1 MTGDLLQGLLQ
12 AIQPASLAATAA
24 GCLLGIVAG
33 MIPGMTISAAMI
45 IVLPLTFV
53 LDPNV
58 SIGLFLGLYAGGM
71 LGGSFSAILLNI
83 PGTPSAAA
91 TALDGYPLV
100 ARGQAGR
107 ALGMAVS
114 ASFCGGLFSALCL
127 FLIAPRL
134 ADLALQFRSADL
146 FSLVFL
152 GLTIIC
158 SFASRSWIK
167 GLLSAVIGLAIVTVG
182 QDPVMGT
189 ARFTFGD
196 TNLLSGV
203 HFLTALIGLFAIPQ
217 LIENLRG
224 NGPGGLGGS
233 GGPGGSGTAGSPGSL
248 GDPRDPVDASSAS
261 PEAGAIGFRELLP
274 AFADLRRIRLPV
286 GIGSAVGTFLGILP
300 GAGGPIAAFIS
311 YDYAKK
317 AIWRGHRLDRDGATG
332 TTVQDTQTTIAQ
344 GAADSAAE
352 PPFGRG
358 AVEGI
363 AAPEAANNAVTG
375 GALIPMMTL
384 GIPGDPVTA
393 ILIGALLAH
402 GMAPGPLLFVERA
415 DFAYGLMFS
424 FFWANFFNLLIAL
437 AGLRLLV
444 KVVAAPRA
452 LLMPAVAIL
461 CVVGAW
467 SLRNSLFDVYVM
479 FGFGLLGLAM
489 KWLDMPV
496 VPLLLALVLGRQLEE
511 NLRIALTGSQGDISV
526 FITSPFSA
534 LFLGLS
540 VVSVVWSVA
549 GARRQRAP

>member
-12 AIQPASLAATAA
+12 AIQPASLAATGV

-100 ARGQAGR
+100 AQGQAGR

-196 TNLLSGV
+196 PSLLSGV

-224 NGPGGLGGS
+224 NALGGAA
-233 GGPGGSGTAGSPGSL
+233 P
-248 GDPRDPVDASSAS
+248 SA
-261 PEAGAIGFRELLP
+261 PAIGFRKLLP
-274 AFADLRRIRLPV
+274 AVADLRRIRLPV
-286 GIGSAVGTFLGILP
+286 GIGSVVGTFLGILP

-317 AIWRGHRLDRDGATG
+317 TTPRRDK
-332 TTVQDTQTTIAQ
+332 
-344 GAADSAAE
+344 
-352 PPFGRG
+352 FGRG
-358 AVEGI
+358 AVEGV
-363 AAPEAANNAVTG
+363 AAPESANNAVTG

-402 GMAPGPLLFVERA
+402 GLAPGPLLFIERA

-424 FFWANFFNLLIAL
+424 FFWANIFNLFIAF

-444 KVVAAPRA
+444 KVVSAPRT

-479 FGFGLLGLAM
+479 FGFGLLGLGM

-526 FITSPFSA
+526 FFTSPFSA

-540 VVSVVWSVA
+540 VVSVVWSIV
-549 GARRQRAP
+549 GTRRQRAP

>member
-1 MTGDLLQGLLQ
+1 MTGGLLQGLLQ
-12 AIQPASLAATAA
+12 AIQPSSLLATGV

-33 MIPGMTISAAMI
+33 MIPGMTIPAAMI

-53 LDPNV
+53 LDPSV

-167 GLLSAVIGLAIVTVG
+167 GLLSAAIGLAIVTIG

-224 NGPGGLGGS
+224 IGPGDRGGPRRP
-233 GGPGGSGTAGSPGSL
+233 GGPGGAVDFGGPGSPG
-248 GDPRDPVDASSAS
+248 GRNGSSSSDGAA
-261 PEAGAIGFRELLP
+261 PGAGSIGFRQLLP
-274 AFADLRRIRLPV
+274 AIADLRRIRLPV
-286 GIGSAVGTFLGILP
+286 GIGSVVGTFLGILP

-317 AIWRGHRLDRDGATG
+317 TTRRRDR
-332 TTVQDTQTTIAQ
+332 
-344 GAADSAAE
+344 
-352 PPFGRG
+352 FGRG
-358 AVEGI
+358 AVEGV

-402 GMAPGPLLFVERA
+402 GLAPGPLLFVEQA

-424 FFWANFFNLLIAL
+424 FFWANVFNLLIAL

-444 KVVAAPRA
+444 KVVAAPRT

-511 NLRIALTGSQGDISV
+511 NLRIALTGSQGDVTV
-526 FITSPFSA
+526 FFTSPFSA

-540 VVSVVWSVA
+540 VVSVIWSIA
-549 GARRQRAP
+549 GARRQRAPRPSKSPGQRKP

>member
-1 MTGDLLQGLLQ
+1 MVTGDLLQGLLQ
-12 AIQPASLAATAA
+12 AIQPASLAATGV

-134 ADLALQFRSADL
+134 ADLALRFRSADL

-196 TNLLSGV
+196 PNLLSGV

-224 NGPGGLGGS
+224 SGGS
-233 GGPGGSGTAGSPGSL
+233 GSGGSGPGRPGGFGEPGGPDRPGNRGSGGSGSGGSGPAGPGKTAGAA
-248 GDPRDPVDASSAS
+248 PV
-261 PEAGAIGFRELLP
+261 AGTLEIHKLLP
-274 AFADLRRIRLPV
+274 TVADLRRIRLPV
-286 GIGSAVGTFLGILP
+286 GIGSAVGAFLGILP

-317 AIWRGHRLDRDGATG
+317 TTRRADR
-332 TTVQDTQTTIAQ
+332 
-344 GAADSAAE
+344 
-352 PPFGRG
+352 FGRG
-358 AVEGI
+358 AVEGV

-402 GMAPGPLLFVERA
+402 GLAPGPLLFVERA

-424 FFWANFFNLLIAL
+424 FFWANVFNLLIAF

-444 KVVAAPRA
+444 KVVAAPRT

-467 SLRNSLFDVYVM
+467 SLRNSIFDVYVM

-526 FITSPFSA
+526 FFTSPFSA

-540 VVSVVWSVA
+540 VVSVVWSIA

>member
-1 MTGDLLQGLLQ
+1 MVTGDLLQGLLQ
-12 AIQPASLAATAA
+12 AIQPASLAATGV

-100 ARGQAGR
+100 ASGQAGR

-196 TNLLSGV
+196 PNLLSGV

-224 NGPGGLGGS
+224 NVPGG
-233 GGPGGSGTAGSPGSL
+233 
-248 GDPRDPVDASSAS
+248 
-261 PEAGAIGFRELLP
+261 AGARGIPGDSAQKTGTIGFRNLLP
-274 AFADLRRIRLPV
+274 TMADLRRIRLPV
-286 GIGSAVGTFLGILP
+286 GIGSTVGTFLGILP

-317 AIWRGHRLDRDGATG
+317 
-332 TTVQDTQTTIAQ
+332 TTRRSEQ
-344 GAADSAAE
+344 
-352 PPFGRG
+352 FGRG
-358 AVEGI
+358 AVEGV
-363 AAPEAANNAVTG
+363 AAPESANNAVTG

-402 GMAPGPLLFVERA
+402 GLAPGPLLFVERA

-424 FFWANFFNLLIAL
+424 FFWANVFNLLIAF

-444 KVVAAPRA
+444 KVVAAPRT

-467 SLRNSLFDVYVM
+467 SLRNSIFDVYVM
-479 FGFGLLGLAM
+479 FGFGLLGIAM

-526 FITSPFSA
+526 FFTSPFSA

-540 VVSVVWSVA
+540 VVSVVWSIFS
-549 GARRQRAP
+549 ARRTRAP

>member
-12 AIQPASLAATAA
+12 AIQPASLAATGT

-196 TNLLSGV
+196 PNLLSGV

-224 NGPGGLGGS
+224 NGPGGAI
-233 GGPGGSGTAGSPGSL
+233 GPGVPGRPGSPDSPGSPG
-248 GDPRDPVDASSAS
+248 GRNGTAPA
-261 PEAGAIGFRELLP
+261 AGAIELRKLLP

-317 AIWRGHRLDRDGATG
+317 ATRSGDR
-332 TTVQDTQTTIAQ
+332 
-344 GAADSAAE
+344 
-352 PPFGRG
+352 FGKG
-358 AVEGI
+358 AVEGV

-402 GMAPGPLLFVERA
+402 GLAPGPLLFVERA

-424 FFWANFFNLLIAL
+424 FFWANVFNLLIAL

-444 KVVAAPRA
+444 KVVAAPRT

-467 SLRNSLFDVYVM
+467 SLRNSIFDVYVM

-511 NLRIALTGSQGDISV
+511 NLRIALTGSQGDITV
-526 FITSPFSA
+526 FFTSPFSA

-540 VVSVVWSVA
+540 VVSVVWSVV

>member
-12 AIQPASLAATAA
+12 AMQPASLAATGT
-24 GCLLGIVAG
+24 GCLLGMVAG

-196 TNLLSGV
+196 PNLLSGV

-224 NGPGGLGGS
+224 NGPGGAI
-233 GGPGGSGTAGSPGSL
+233 GPGVTGSPDSPRSPGGRGGTAP
-248 GDPRDPVDASSAS
+248 A
-261 PEAGAIGFRELLP
+261 AGAIELRKLLP

-317 AIWRGHRLDRDGATG
+317 ATGRGDR
-332 TTVQDTQTTIAQ
+332 
-344 GAADSAAE
+344 
-352 PPFGRG
+352 FGQG
-358 AVEGI
+358 AVEGV

-402 GMAPGPLLFVERA
+402 GLAPGPLLFVERA

-424 FFWANFFNLLIAL
+424 FFWANVFNLLIAL

-444 KVVAAPRA
+444 KVVAAPRT

-467 SLRNSLFDVYVM
+467 SLRNSIFDVYVM

-511 NLRIALTGSQGDISV
+511 NLRIALTGSQGDITV
-526 FITSPFSA
+526 FFTSPFSA

-540 VVSVVWSVA
+540 VVSVVWSIV
-549 GARRQRAP
+549 GARRQRAPTVER